1 MVGEVITVGSELVMG
16 HTLDT
21 HSQYIAKAC
30 SSLGLE
36 IRFHTSVGD
45 NWDDLTNLLRL
56 SAKRSSFVFLC
67 GGLGPTMDDLT
78 KEALAEVLGM
88 DLVQDES
95 TLIRLKEFF
104 QSRNRTM
111 TENNLKQTYVFPNGT
126 IFANP
131 RGTAPGLAIQH
142 QGVTY
147 CLLPGPPNEMR
158 PMWHEQVEPYLNGVL
173 GIKGAILARSY
184 SFVGIGES
192 RLEAE
197 LQDLIQSSEN
207 PVLATYAGEAS
218 CTLRFT
224 AKAPTTKEAEAQIEQ
239 IASQVRQRVGEYVVS
254 TEGQNLEQVICQ
266 ELDSRGQ
273 TVSFTESCTGGLMTH
288 LMTTVP
294 GSSSVVAGGIVS
306 YQNSSKRKVAK
317 VPTKILEQHGAISPE
332 TAREMAQHS
341 LENFASDWSVSVTG
355 VAGPDSSENQPVGL
369 IYFGLAHKGEPTK
382 VYQYQMS
389 GSRQRIQRLA
399 AIQGLFLLLQAV
411 RKGE

>member
-45 NWDDLTNLLRL
+45 SWQDLTELLRL
-56 SAKRSSFVFLC
+56 SATRSSFVFLC

-111 TENNLKQTYVFPNGT
+111 SENNLKQTYVFPTGT

-158 PMWHEQVEPYLNGVL
+158 PMWQEQVEPYLNDVL

-184 SFVGIGES
+184 TFVGIGES

-197 LQDLIQSSEN
+197 LQDLISASEN
-207 PVLATYAGEAS
+207 PILATYAGEAS

-224 AKAPTTKEAEAQIEQ
+224 AKASTVEEAEERIEQ
-239 IASQVRQRVGEYVVS
+239 IASQVRKRVGEYLVS
-254 TEGQNLEQVICQ
+254 SEGQNLEQVIFQ
-266 ELDSRGQ
+266 ELQAKGQ

-306 YQNSSKRKVAK
+306 YQNKSKREIAK

-332 TAREMAQHS
+332 TAREMALHS
-341 LENFASDWSVSVTG
+341 LENFDSDWSVSVTG

-369 IYFGLAHKGEPTK
+369 IYFGLAHKGKPTK
-382 VYQYQMS
+382 VYLYQMS